1 MGWGLLGCP
10 CGILSLSPAGLHLPI
25 CEVTWGGGVLVPPFL
40 KERRKSPCAA
50 AHPVI
55 WGRWQPHGTEDAAP
69 CGTATSSSVFVGKPR
84 GSTGWVFGPHFFG
97 DSAPNGYGGVPK
109 VPQTAAQ
116 HGSEVFISIRGKGIP
131 LVWLGAAGHWLPM
144 RGGEMVAFVNPL
156 TRWLCLPV

>member
-25 CEVTWGGGVLVPPFL
+25 CEVTWGGVLVPPFL
-40 KERRKSPCAA
+40 KEGRKSPCAT

-55 WGRWQPHGTEDAAP
+55 WGRWQPRGTEDTAP
-69 CGTATSSSVFVGKPR
+69 CSTAACLWENPVGPQ
-84 GSTGWVFGPHFFG
+84 
-97 DSAPNGYGGVPK
+97 DGYLDPIFSEIQLQMATGGVPK
-109 VPQTAAQ
+109 VPQAAAQ